1 MPNQGSK
8 VTMANA
14 NFVIRTMTPGD
25 LDTVIEWAAAEG
37 WNPGQWDRD
46 AFLAADPEGFLVGL
60 LDGRPIASISVVK
73 YGSSFGFLGLYI
85 VQPEYRGQGYGIAIW
100 RAGMARMRGRSVGL
114 DGVVAQ
120 QANYAKSGF
129 APAYS
134 HFRFCGRGG
143 APAADDARILPL
155 SGIAFD
161 ALCQYDRT
169 VFPETRNAFLS
180 AWIARPG
187 STALGLVEHGGLRGY
202 GVIRPS
208 RDGFRVGPLFA
219 DTPAIGERLLQALM
233 ARVPADA
240 AVFLDV
246 PLINAAAMAL
256 VQGLGMTPDFETARM
271 YAGTD
276 PKLPVERIFAV
287 TSLEL
292 G

>member
-1 MPNQGSK
+1 
-8 VTMANA
+8 MANT
-14 NFVIRTMTPGD
+14 NFVIRTMTPAD

-37 WNPGQWDRD
+37 WNPGRWDRD
-46 AFLAADPEGFLVGL
+46 AFLAADPEGFLIGL
-60 LDGRPIASISVVK
+60 LDDRPIASISVVK
-73 YGSSFGFLGLYI
+73 YGNTFGFLGLYI
-85 VQPEYRGQGYGIAIW
+85 VRPEYRGQGYGIAIW
-100 RAGMARMRGRSVGL
+100 RAGMARMQGRTVGL

-143 APAADDARILPL
+143 VPAAGDARILPL
-155 SGIAFD
+155 SDIAFD
-161 ALCQYDRT
+161 TLCRYDRT
-169 VFPETRNAFLS
+169 VFPETRSAFLS
-180 AWIARPG
+180 SWIARPG
-187 STALGLVEHGGLRGY
+187 STALGVVEDGALRGY

-208 RDGFRVGPLFA
+208 RDGYRIGPLFA
-219 DTPAIGERLLQALM
+219 DTPLIAERVLRALM
-233 ARVPADA
+233 AKTPADV
-240 AVFLDV
+240 AVYLDV

-256 VQGLGMTPDFETARM
+256 VQGLGMTPAFETARM